1 MKINYP
7 FTFLINL
14 FIASLFW
21 RCEFGKEN
29 YILDHTYMEKHTEL
43 RWDQDSSIL
52 IFSGNSDFSTKPL
65 KLTSGKHTIIFRAKG
80 TSANN
85 ALPHFKII
93 LGDFTLKD
101 MEVKEGMNDYAVNFE
116 LPKTI
121 ESPLRFI
128 FDNDYNDALGDRN
141 IFLFFP
147 VSVLLYRTYLIEKL
161 AI

>member
-1 MKINYP
+1 M
-7 FTFLINL
+7 
-14 FIASLFW
+14 
-21 RCEFGKEN
+21 
-29 YILDHTYMEKHTEL
+29 
-43 RWDQDSSIL
+43 